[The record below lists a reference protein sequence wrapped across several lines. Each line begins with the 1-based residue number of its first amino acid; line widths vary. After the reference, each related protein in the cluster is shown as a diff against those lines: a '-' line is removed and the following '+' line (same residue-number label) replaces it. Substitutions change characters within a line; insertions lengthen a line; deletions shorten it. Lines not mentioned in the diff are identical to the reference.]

1 MKKYGNEERMKIIL
15 ASNNK
20 NKIKEVKEILHD
32 INVDIISMEEAGVD
46 IDIEENGST
55 FEENALIKAREVMKL
70 TKCITMADDS
80 GLEIDYLHKEP
91 GVYSARFMGHDTP
104 YDIKNKALIDKLQGV
119 EGKDRSARFV
129 AAIAVVFPDG
139 KEIVTRGTMEGTIAY
154 EPCGTNGFG
163 YDPILF
169 LPEYNKC
176 SAELSSEEK
185 NKISHRGKA
194 LRTMKKKLLMVEEN

>member
-1 MKKYGNEERMKIIL
+1 MKIIL

-20 NKIKEVKEILHD
+20 NKIREVKEILDD
-32 INVDIISMEEAGVD
+32 INVDILSMKEVGIN
-46 IDIEENGST
+46 IDIEEYGST

-70 TKCITMADDS
+70 TKFITMADDS

-104 YDIKNKALIDKLQGV
+104 YDIKNKALIDRLQGV

-154 EPCGTNGFG
+154 KPCGTNGFG

-176 SAELSSEEK
+176 SAELSSDEK

-194 LRTMKKKLLMVEEN
+194 LRAMKSRLLMIEEK

>member
-1 MKKYGNEERMKIIL
+1 MKIIL

-20 NKIKEVKEILHD
+20 NKIREVKEILDD
-32 INVDIISMEEAGVD
+32 INVDILSMKEVGIN

-104 YDIKNKALIDKLQGV
+104 YDIKNKALIDRLQGV
-119 EGKDRSARFV
+119 EGKYRSARFV

-154 EPCGTNGFG
+154 KPCGTNGFG

-176 SAELSSEEK
+176 SAELSSDEK

-194 LRTMKKKLLMVEEN
+194 LRAMKNRLLMIEEK

>member
-1 MKKYGNEERMKIIL
+1 MKIIL

-20 NKIKEVKEILHD
+20 NKIREVKAILED
-32 INVDIISMEEAGVD
+32 LDVDIISMKESGVD
-46 IDIEENGST
+46 MDIEETGST

-80 GLEIDYLHKEP
+80 GLEIDYLNKEP
-91 GVYSARFMGHDTP
+91 GIYSARFMGHDTP
-104 YDIKNKALIDKLQGV
+104 YDVKNKALIDRLQGV
-119 EGKDRSARFV
+119 EGQDRSARFV

-169 LPEYNKC
+169 LPEYNQC

-185 NKISHRGKA
+185 NRISHRGKA
-194 LRTMKKKLLMVEEN
+194 LRMMKEKLLTVKEK